1 MNLIIETEIER
12 IINFI
17 NETIQDSKAKGIILG
32 LSGGIDSAL
41 TGALC
46 VRALGKSRVFAL
58 LMPIHSPEIDLND
71 AKLVANSLSIK
82 FEIIDLTESFETL
95 LKALS
100 STQKPKILAKANLK
114 PRLRMMA
121 LYYFAN
127 QLNYLVA
134 GTGNRSEKEIGYFT
148 KYGDGAAD
156 FLPILHLYKKQVR
169 EMAKY
174 LKIPKKIIDRKP
186 SAGLWEGQTTEG
198 EVSQQLG
205 FPITYEKL
213 DAMLENLTNNTFD
226 LEDVEYQNLLK
237 LREKNRHKSQLP
249 PSLITQNT

>member
-1 MNLIIETEIER
+1 MNLEIEAEVER
-12 IINFI
+12 IVDFI
-17 NETIQDSKAKGIILG
+17 KTIIQESKAKGIVLG

-41 TGALC
+41 TGTLC

-58 LMPIHSPEIDLND
+58 LMPIHSPETDLND
-71 AKLVANSLSIK
+71 AKLMANYLGIK
-82 FEIIDLTESFETL
+82 YEIIDLTESFEIL
-95 LKALS
+95 LKVLS
-100 STQKPKILAKANLK
+100 RTQKPKELAKANLK

-127 QLNYLVA
+127 QLNYVVA

-156 FLPILHLYKKQVR
+156 FLPILHLYKKEVR
-169 EMAKY
+169 KMAKF
-174 LKIPKKIIDRKP
+174 LKIPPKIIDRKP
-186 SAGLWEGQTTEG
+186 TAGLWEGQTTEG

-213 DAMLENLTNNTFD
+213 DEMLENLANNTFD
-226 LEDVEYQNLLK
+226 LDNEEYQNLLK

-249 PSLITQNT
+249 PSLLNQNI